1 LRPRAKA
8 WVVQRRNTDDE
19 HPEDHDPD
27 SFDVEKHPSMTVVV
41 GQNVRIQVAAESVK
55 PAGRA

>member
-19 HPEDHDPD
+19 HPEDFDPD
-27 SFDVEKHPSMTVVV
+27 SFDVEKHPSMTFKSTKV
-41 GQNVRIQVAAESVK
+41 EK
-55 PAGRA
+55 AGETLA